1 MIELQECT
9 DRCFADK
16 VGECDLLNEV
26 EVCNYTCP
34 WYKPRGCKD
43 WVRLKYH
50 GQEMLCPPEE
60 YERKF
65 KNEDDNEPKAVYWR
79 IKVLPTGKE

>member
-1 MIELQECT
+1 MIELHECI
-9 DRCFADK
+9 DRCFAELA
-16 VGECDLLNEV
+16 GECDLLKEV
-26 EVCNYTCP
+26 EVCDYTCP

-79 IKVLPTGKE
+79 IKVCSTGKK